1 MTHVTC
7 RLTAKNRDLLR
18 NPTLGSQ
25 VWATFTFL
33 CMYVQL
39 TLPTAFCLTQGHTM
53 GAALT
58 GGLSG
63 GSSDQVAAPASQ
75 QQLQQPGSLSDS
87 GTSVCELELRQFVQ
101 CSQTRGDLS
110 LCQGFSD
117 ALRDCRRAHG
127 LSISAAVSY
136 TMFCSVLQPSSIR
149 GLATPWT
156 DFVHFVI
163 NILLRTPRCALWL
176 VNSMVTSCTR
186 LGSFLYSV
194 LRPSSK
200 TYRYASP

>member
-1 MTHVTC
+1 
-7 RLTAKNRDLLR
+7 
-18 NPTLGSQ
+18 
-25 VWATFTFL
+25 
-33 CMYVQL
+33 
-39 TLPTAFCLTQGHTM
+39 M

-127 LSISAAVSY
+127 LSISTAVSY

-194 LRPSSK
+194 LLPSSK